1 MGDAVMSVPAM
12 RELRRIFPEA
22 HISLLVRPWVRD
34 VYSAV
39 EFVDRIL
46 DFDKEG
52 EHRGWAGCARLIRG
66 LKRMKFDLALLLQN
80 AFEAAFLAWAA
91 RIPVRIGYAR
101 DARSLML
108 THPCRIDPQV
118 RKVHQVYYYL
128 GLLSAAGLRESR
140 PGVAQ
145 AQQVDIR
152 IGVRPSDTEQARTL
166 LASSGIRDG
175 ELLVGLNP
183 GAHFGSAKRWLPDR
197 YARVGDALAGGY
209 GTRVLLFGSA
219 GERPFAEAIAGQM
232 KHPALVLAGR
242 TTLGELMALIQ
253 RCRLFIT
260 NDSGPMHLAAAL
272 DVPQIAIFGS
282 TSEVA
287 TGPWSDRAEVIK
299 EPVECSPCFLR
310 ECPIDLRCMTGIT
323 AERVV
328 SAAERRLDELLKG
341 IP

>member
-1 MGDAVMSVPAM
+1 MSVPAM
-12 RELRRIFPEA
+12 RQLRRIFPGA

-39 EFVDRIL
+39 DFVDRIL

-52 EHRGWAGCARLIRG
+52 EHRGWVGRTRLVQG
-66 LKRMKFDLALLLQN
+66 LRRMKFDLALLLQN

-108 THPCRIDPQV
+108 THSCRIDPQI
-118 RKVHQVYYYL
+118 RKAHQIYYYL
-128 GLLSAAGLRESR
+128 GLLSASGLSELR
-140 PGVAQ
+140 PHDAQ
-145 AQQVDIR
+145 GQEVDIR
-152 IGVRPSDTEQARTL
+152 IGVRQSDVEGARIL
-166 LASSGIRDG
+166 LASAGIRDD

-197 YARVGDALAGGY
+197 YARVGDALAGRY
-209 GTRVLLFGSA
+209 RVRIILFGSP

-232 KHPALVLAGR
+232 THPALVLAGR
-242 TTLGELMALIQ
+242 TTLGELMALIR
-253 RCRLFIT
+253 RCSLFIT

-272 DVPQIAIFGS
+272 DVPQLAIFGS
-282 TSEVA
+282 TSEAA
-287 TGPWSDRAEVIK
+287 TGPWSDRAEIIK
-299 EPVECSPCFLR
+299 EPVECSPCFRR

-323 AERVV
+323 VERVV
-328 SAAERRLDELLKG
+328 SAAERRLDAVLKE